1 MRAAAA
7 ETASSPSMLKV
18 EKGRQGQEGAEGM
31 AKDTH
36 PPAFCSPSVEVA
48 EDMAMVTF
56 PPLSR
61 WKKGGLEGAEGAESC
76 GGGHGICSRDEEV
89 CSSYS

>member
-1 MRAAAA
+1 M
-7 ETASSPSMLKV
+7 E
-18 EKGRQGQEGAEGM
+18 EGRQGEEGAEGM

-36 PPAFCSPSVEVA
+36 PPLFCSPSVEVA

-61 WKKGGLEGAEGAESC
+61 WKKGGPTGAEGVEGMTNAEPLPPSNTDPRT
-76 GGGHGICSRDEEV
+76 SQNRT
-89 CSSYS
+89 